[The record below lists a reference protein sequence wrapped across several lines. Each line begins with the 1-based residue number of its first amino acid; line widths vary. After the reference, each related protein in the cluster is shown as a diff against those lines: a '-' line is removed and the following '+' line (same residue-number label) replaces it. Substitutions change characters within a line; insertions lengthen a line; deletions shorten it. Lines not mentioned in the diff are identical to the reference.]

1 MSGRLQHVGAV
12 PVLREMTRIH
22 RAVREVTIV
31 RRAVLLV
38 QPVGDLLADGGE
50 NRRLS
55 RDITVPVEP
64 IDLGSMR
71 LVGMKVCQGSNGEP
85 VTRAEGP
92 NDWERQVGP
101 ATHEWKAAE
110 KPVLTGLGTEGHGE
124 PLVS

>member
-1 MSGRLQHVGAV
+1 MSGRLQHVGPV

-50 NRRLS
+50 NHRLS

-71 LVGMKVCQGSNGEP
+71 LVGNEGVPGFQRRTGNEGWRPERLGEAG
-85 VTRAEGP
+85 R
-92 NDWERQVGP
+92 
-101 ATHEWKAAE
+101 
-110 KPVLTGLGTEGHGE
+110 TGN
-124 PLVS
+124 S